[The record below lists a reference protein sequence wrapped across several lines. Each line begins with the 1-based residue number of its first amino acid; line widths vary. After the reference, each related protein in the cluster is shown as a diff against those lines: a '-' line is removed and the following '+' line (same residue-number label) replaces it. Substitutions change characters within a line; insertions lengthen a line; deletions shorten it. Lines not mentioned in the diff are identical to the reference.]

1 MTRQEPTT
9 HPVPPPLTLHELSW
23 PSSAVIQR
31 RGNEGCADRR
41 NKRFRQAQFEMDGYS
56 EERMLAAK
64 RTATRGGSVCLSS
77 SSLWSAGRP
86 NNTPSPPPPSYLAG
100 DRLSF
105 LDGAF
110 VACSSAAP
118 SGFAAPSASPP
129 PSPDEDV
136 DGFVPEE
143 AVGPKRGLVRGRGS
157 GAGDLR

>member
-1 MTRQEPTT
+1 MLVEQFALERGKTQQ
-9 HPVPPPLTLHELSW
+9 HPL
-23 PSSAVIQR
+23 
-31 RGNEGCADRR
+31 
-41 NKRFRQAQFEMDGYS
+41 
-56 EERMLAAK
+56 
-64 RTATRGGSVCLSS
+64 
-77 SSLWSAGRP
+77 
-86 NNTPSPPPPSYLAG
+86 PPPSYLAG